1 MKTNQK
7 KKFRIGRV
15 LSIIISA
22 IMLYLSL
29 QPLDD
34 GGPFSRIIYLV
45 PLSIAAW
52 LFFLGRKNVFDYRE
66 TGETYEEDYD
76 VVTEDLFGG
85 KHLKTYT
92 STHNKSEGGFFE
104 HSMKA
109 SWVFIPLCALDTFF
123 CKVPGGIGFYWLI
136 PVVLIILNILA
147 MMPDKK
153 SSKNNNNKTTELV
166 VENVEDKSSNPKN
179 IEVVMVEGARS
190 QYYFDDVHSQ
200 YLFIH
205 DIYKVEGNTATNKLY
220 RITCGKGNKL
230 GDSPAITDNDG
241 NVAGFIN
248 EIPAIQNYR
257 EIFIG
262 KRSKYKIIDNTST
275 VPCDKHTITDLDG
288 NELAYYNDLQSRQCV
303 YGPNDEP
310 YVMWGDD
317 KILSIMKDC
326 PIDDKSVMLIIA
338 SILKSNIVK
347 ILGL

>member
-1 MKTNQK
+1 MKTNQE

-15 LSIIISA
+15 ISIIISA
-22 IMLYLSL
+22 IMLSLSL
-29 QPLDD
+29 QPIDD

-52 LFFLGRKNVFDYRE
+52 LFFLGRENVFDYRE

-85 KHLKTYT
+85 KHLETYT
-92 STHNKSEGGFFE
+92 STHNESEGGFIE

-109 SWVFIPLCALDTFF
+109 SWVFIPLCALDTFLF
-123 CKVPGGIGFYWLI
+123 KAPGGIGFYWLI
-136 PVVLIILNILA
+136 PAILIVLNIWLIIEDLK
-147 MMPDKK
+147 PPKD
-153 SSKNNNNKTTELV
+153 NNNKTTELATKEV
-166 VENVEDKSSNPKN
+166 DDKSTNFKDVGAV
-179 IEVVMVEGARS
+179 EVEGARA
-190 QYYFDDVHSQ
+190 QYYFDYVHSQ
-200 YLFIH
+200 YLFIY
-205 DIYKVEGNTATNKLY
+205 DIYKIEGNAVTNKLY
-220 RITCGKGNKL
+220 RITCEKGNKI

-241 NVAGFIN
+241 NLSGFIN
-248 EIPAIQNYR
+248 EIPTIQNYR

-288 NELAYYNDLQSRQCV
+288 NELAYYKTIDTDLLSRHSI

-310 YVMWGDD
+310 YVTWNDD

-326 PIDDKSVMLIIA
+326 PIDDISVMLITA
-338 SILKSNIVK
+338 NNIK
-347 ILGL
+347 K